1 MDDVGCRPQRAVR
14 RAADV
19 MMGAVGDFIIRAAD
33 VRDAV
38 SLAHAWKEFGRYYV
52 EIDAAELRV
61 PDDEGLLEW
70 FESRLRTD
78 EGEDASWLVADHDGE
93 IIGFIQADIWRP
105 AEDADRQLMREVA
118 EPILK
123 VNSLMVL
130 EDERGAGVGT
140 ALMNA
145 AEAWGKE
152 RGATR
157 AIVIASLSSPAVV
170 GFYENRMRYDRKTVG
185 FRTELHS

>member
-1 MDDVGCRPQRAVR
+1 
-14 RAADV
+14 
-19 MMGAVGDFIIRAAD
+19 MMGPVGGFIIRAAD
-33 VRDAV
+33 VRDAL
-38 SLAHAWKEFGRYYV
+38 SLAYAWKEFGRYYA
-52 EIDAAELRV
+52 ELDAAEFRV
-61 PDDEGLLEW
+61 PHVEGLPEW
-70 FESRLRTD
+70 FESMLRAD
-78 EGEDASWLVADHDGE
+78 EGEDASWLVADHGGE
-93 IIGFIQADIWRP
+93 VIGFIQAEIWRP

-140 ALMNA
+140 ALMKA

-170 GFYENRMRYDRKTVG
+170 GYYEKRMKYDRKTVG
-185 FRTELHS
+185 FSKELRS